1 MALSN
6 YSDLLS
12 AVASWLNR
20 SDLTERIPD
29 FITLAESRLNR
40 ELRLR
45 VMEEEDTTLTVASGD
60 RTVALPTGFLE
71 PIGLW
76 VSEASDRRQLT
87 YLSPVQMD
95 VLTSSGKVF
104 YWTITGGNIAFERP
118 ASPALSLVVRYLKS
132 FALTEAA
139 PTNWLMTNHPD
150 AYLFSV
156 LVEAAPYLRDDNLL
170 GIWSAR
176 LQQSLDEINAKEARS
191 RSLTI
196 LDTGLADM
204 PSDRRRY
211 GSGGYGL
218 YG

>member
-12 AVASWLNR
+12 AVAGWLNR
-20 SDLTERIPD
+20 TDLTERIPD

-45 VMEEEDTTLTVASGD
+45 VMEEEAALAIASGD

-76 VSEASDRRQLT
+76 SVESYGRRELI
-87 YLSPVQMD
+87 YLSSVQ
-95 VLTSSGKVF
+95 VEVETASGEAY
-104 YWTITGGNIAFERP
+104 YWTITGPQIELDRP
-118 ASPALSLVVRYLKS
+118 TSPALSLILRYLKS

-150 AYLFSV
+150 AYLFAA

-170 GIWSAR
+170 AIWSAR
-176 LQQSLDEINAKEARS
+176 LQQALNEINAKENRS
-191 RSLTI
+191 RSLTT
-196 LDTGLADM
+196 LNTGLSYM
-204 PSDRRRY
+204 PSDYRLQNGSY
-211 GSGGYGL
+211 GFYG
-218 YG
+218 